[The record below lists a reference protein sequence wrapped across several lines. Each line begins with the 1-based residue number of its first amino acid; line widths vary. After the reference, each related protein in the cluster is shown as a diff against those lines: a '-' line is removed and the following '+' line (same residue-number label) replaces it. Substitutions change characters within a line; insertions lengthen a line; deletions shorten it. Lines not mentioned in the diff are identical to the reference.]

1 MERSDFIKQYSANP
15 EALKELLEECIEVN
29 PQCAVDIIR
38 SVSKYTQEDSNNRS
52 LFVMLEDNETIT
64 CQITGS
70 NIHLMQSF
78 LNVLDAQPD
87 FFFFLKGVVDYFE
100 TMHKKKKSSKP
111 LS

>member
-38 SVSKYTQEDSNNRS
+38 SISKYIQKDSSNRS
-52 LFVMLEDNETIT
+52 LFVMMEDNETIT
-64 CQITGS
+64 CQVIGS
-70 NIHLMQSF
+70 NINLIQSF

-87 FFFFLKGVVDYFE
+87 FINVLKTVVDYFE